1 MEKNTAGGIQALH
14 FVKAFVISALITAVL
29 LLLCAYLMLKTGVG
43 EQVLG
48 VLLAGVDALA
58 AFAGGV
64 YLGRKAGKQKF
75 LWGLIFG
82 VLYFLIYLLL
92 AFLANGPALRM
103 ESLLK
108 SLLVM
113 AAGGMIGGM
122 VS

>member
-1 MEKNTAGGIQALH
+1 MDKNMTGGIQALH

-29 LLLCAYLMLKTGVG
+29 LFICAFLMLKTGIG
-43 EQVLG
+43 EKTLG
-48 VLLAGVDALA
+48 ILLAGVDALA
-58 AFAGGV
+58 VFAGGV

-92 AFLANGPALRM
+92 AFLVNGPELQM
-103 ESLLK
+103 ESMLK

-113 AAGGMIGGM
+113 AVGGMVGGMI
-122 VS
+122 S

>member
-1 MEKNTAGGIQALH
+1 MENNTAGGIQALH
-14 FVKAFVISALITAVL
+14 FVKAFVISALITAIL
-29 LLLCAYLMLKTGVG
+29 LFICAYLMLKTGISDR
-43 EQVLG
+43 VLAI
-48 VLLAGVDALA
+48 LLAGVDALA
-58 AFAGGV
+58 VFAGGL
-64 YLGRKAGKQKF
+64 YLGKKAGKQKF

-92 AFLANGPALRM
+92 AFLANGPELQM

-113 AAGGMIGGM
+113 AAGGMAGGM